1 MCDSYW
7 IGLHSHQ
14 IEDCFP
20 THDIL
25 SSQSLLGLPCRNLPI
40 NHKPTPKCTS
50 PDNPLFYPTN
60 IYWMPMIWQP
70 IRVRGNH
77 TDFLGLNLC
86 IWSLAVFYTWMT
98 QKQLGWASPSSPT
111 LKLKTS
117 QWCYSTFVPPAQH
130 DTHHFPHLI
139 VNHKQC
145 LQSAHLTPPFSLIHN
160 PSSLTSTSITFL
172 TVAHQFWSHSCRGFF
187 IVQKKET
194 FKAQTLQ
201 HSLQAL
207 STDQ

>member
-1 MCDSYW
+1 M
-7 IGLHSHQ
+7 
-14 IEDCFP
+14 P
-20 THDIL
+20 T
-25 SSQSLLGLPCRNLPI
+25 
-40 NHKPTPKCTS
+40 
-50 PDNPLFYPTN
+50 
-60 IYWMPMIWQP
+60 IWQP

-98 QKQLGWASPSSPT
+98 QKQLGRASPSSPT
-111 LKLKTS
+111 PCPPMAVTDEQQLKLKTS
-117 QWCYSTFVPPAQH
+117 QRCCTLVPPAQH
-130 DTHHFPHLI
+130 ATHHFAHLI

-145 LQSAHLTPPFSLIHN
+145 LQSAHLTPPFSLIHT

-172 TVAHQFWSHSCRGFF
+172 TVAHQFRSHSCQGFF
-187 IVQKKET
+187 KVQKKET